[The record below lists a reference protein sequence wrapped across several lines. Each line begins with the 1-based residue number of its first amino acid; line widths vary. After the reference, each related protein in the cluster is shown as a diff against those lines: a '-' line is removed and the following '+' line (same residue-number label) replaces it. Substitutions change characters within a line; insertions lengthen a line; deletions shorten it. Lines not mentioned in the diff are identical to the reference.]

1 MANINDQHESSD
13 EEEEDT
19 YLQVA
24 EHQLK
29 LVFHAIIA

>member
-1 MANINDQHESSD
+1 MANNNDEHESSD
-13 EEEEDT
+13 EEEGDT
-19 YLQVA
+19 CLQVA